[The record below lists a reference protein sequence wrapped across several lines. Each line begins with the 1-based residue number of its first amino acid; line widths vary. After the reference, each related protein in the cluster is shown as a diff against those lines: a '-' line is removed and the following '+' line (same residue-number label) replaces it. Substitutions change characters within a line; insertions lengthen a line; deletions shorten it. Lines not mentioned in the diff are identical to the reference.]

1 MNINFN
7 KLGESEKETYSK
19 ICEMSE
25 FKNAGPILHK
35 VIERMCENVLKED
48 ILAIADE
55 TDMGTLEKFYSRITG
70 EQYRANLANAVNME
84 INSYLEENGN
94 TVNMEDILGDLSEL
108 NRTALSLLDELANKI
123 LRKEIDMDKGFDELD
138 TDVKWDIGKAY
149 RVLTK
154 SEYGIINA
162 ILGSKLE
169 NAKTL

>member
-19 ICEMSE
+19 ICEMPE
-25 FKNAGPILHK
+25 FKSAGPILHK
-35 VIERMCENVLKED
+35 IIERMCENVLNED
-48 ILAIADE
+48 NLAIADE
-55 TDMGTLEKFYSRITG
+55 TNMGALEKFYSRITG
-70 EQYRANLANAVNME
+70 EQYRANLVTTVNIE
-84 INSYLEENGN
+84 ISSYLEENGN
-94 TVNMEDILGDLSEL
+94 TVNMDDIMGDLSEL
-108 NRTALSLLDELANKI
+108 NRIALSLLDEIANKI

-149 RVLTK
+149 RVLTA
-154 SEYGIINA
+154 SEYSIINA